1 MEKLRTMA
9 QYQLA
14 VHPLGVP
21 GDAAQEIVNTF
32 LANTRRRKTAR
43 RRFMSSVPLLDRDM
57 KMVVVPY
64 EGSYPGDGR
73 IIKKNKLDKAEFKK
87 YAD

>member
-1 MEKLRTMA
+1 MA
-9 QYQLA
+9 VA
-14 VHPLGVP
+14 KKKRG
-21 GDAAQEIVNTF
+21 
-32 LANTRRRKTAR
+32 KKAR

-64 EGSYPGDGR
+64 EGSYPGNGG
-73 IIKKNKLDKAEFKK
+73 IIKKNNVDKAEFKK